1 MDSDI
6 FSWYGINFPTSY
18 KDYETFE
25 RLNSDVA
32 LNILY
37 ILFEEANV
45 LPEYISNR
53 NFDKKDQVILLKIS
67 DGNGKWHFLA
77 LPSVLDKDGVKR
89 PYKNL
94 SRLMEGI
101 SSNSHENYYCLGCF
115 HSF

>member
-1 MDSDI
+1 MYAVTIAFFDKEFGKNPGRISQNLCLDSDI

-53 NFDKKDQVILLKIS
+53 NFDKKDQVIL
-67 DGNGKWHFLA
+67 
-77 LPSVLDKDGVKR
+77 
-89 PYKNL
+89 
-94 SRLMEGI
+94 
-101 SSNSHENYYCLGCF
+101 
-115 HSF
+115 